1 MSVINTMLRDLE
13 QRRHEVGAVGAY
25 RYVRALPPARRG
37 QAMIVALGIGALI
50 VMAAVVVLVPDL
62 WRTLARQPSS
72 QVAVKPALPGL
83 GVAPPP
89 STAVLEADGNGLSLS
104 ICREMRLRDAPVRA
118 TVAASAS
125 GSPARSREAAPF
137 APPPVLVAAPRAD
150 APAARKSAA
159 GERGYPPAAGAPSLI
174 TASSLSDRTVVVSN
188 PVTALD
194 VPIKQVNIQQRAEN
208 EFRRAN
214 ELLSQ
219 GRNSQAAEV
228 FAQIVASDP
237 LHDAARQA
245 LVALHLRARNTA
257 EAERVMVE
265 RQALAPKST
274 VFAMMLA
281 RLQAERGD
289 NELAL
294 ETLRASP
301 PAAGSNGG
309 SNAAYHASM
318 AALLAR
324 QGQHAAAVTQYQT
337 ALRAAPNSGV
347 WWMGLGLSLQAVG
360 QIPEAQEALRRARA
374 AEGLSPELAAFV
386 DQRLKQLQ

>member
-13 QRRHEVGAVGAY
+13 QRRHEVGAAGAY

-37 QAMIVALGIGALI
+37 HALGVALGIGVLAAL
-50 VMAAVVVLVPDL
+50 AAVVALGPD
-62 WRTLARQPSS
+62 WWKTQARQPTS
-72 QVAVKPALPGL
+72 QVAVTRTSPGMSALP
-83 GVAPPP
+83 PS
-89 STAVLEADGNGLSLS
+89 STAVLAADGTGLSLS
-104 ICREMRLRDAPVRA
+104 ISREMRMPEAPARA
-118 TVAASAS
+118 TVPLPDS
-125 GSPARSREAAPF
+125 GSPARSREATPS
-137 APPPVLVAAPRAD
+137 APPPALVAAPRAD
-150 APAARKSAA
+150 APVAPKSAA
-159 GERGYPPAAGAPSLI
+159 GERGYPPSAGAPALKP
-174 TASSLSDRTVVVSN
+174 AGSLSERIAVAAN
-188 PVTALD
+188 PVTVPDA
-194 VPIKQVNIQQRAEN
+194 PIKQVNLQQRAEN

-214 ELLSQ
+214 ELLGQ
-219 GRNSQAAEV
+219 GRSAQAAEV

-245 LVALHLRARNTA
+245 LVALHLGARNTA

-265 RQALAPKST
+265 RQALVPKST
-274 VFAMMLA
+274 AFAIMLA

-301 PAAGSNGG
+301 PAAG

-360 QIPEAQEALRRARA
+360 QIPEAQDALRRARA
-374 AEGLSPELAAFV
+374 SEGLSPELTAFV